1 MPERTTST
9 DDSSAVGRG
18 CGRCT
23 MSGTRAYEPWTFA
36 TRKGILLRKK
46 QNRGWL
52 ENAYKDKYMCWLSS
66 DTLHL
71 RAAEVVTF
79 RSNQNSQTT
88 EKVVVAGKLQVASWG
103 DGPDDSVLP

>member
-1 MPERTTST
+1 
-9 DDSSAVGRG
+9 
-18 CGRCT
+18 

-46 QNRGWL
+46 QDRGWF

-88 EKVVVAGKLQVASWG
+88 EKVVVAGKCKSLSMGFCHGGARM
-103 DGPDDSVLP
+103 PP